1 MKTYLFK
8 RFLQSL
14 LAVLGVATIVFF
26 IIRISGDPAR
36 LMLPPEA
43 SEEQVQNL
51 RESLGFNDPLFI
63 QYFRYLGDLLTG
75 NFGNSLYFKESALKL
90 VLERM
95 PATIDLAFVAI
106 VIAVVVGL
114 LAGIISTYKRNTI
127 TDYFINGSIFLAQSL
142 PVFWVGIVLI
152 LIFAVHLQWLPT
164 SGNFGWTSIILPA
177 VALAAYPIAPI
188 ARTMRA
194 SLIDVMDQSYMIT
207 SRAQGFSLKQA
218 MIKRGLKNAF
228 LPVITVISMEFGV
241 MIAGAVVTEAVFSW
255 PGVGQ
260 LIVQAVNNRD
270 FPLVQ
275 ASVLVISVLYI
286 FINFITDMIYLW
298 LDPRIKVK

>member
-1 MKTYLFK
+1 LRQYLFK

-14 LAVLGVATIVFF
+14 LAVLGAVTIVFF

-51 RESLGFNDPLFI
+51 RESLGLNDPLYM
-63 QYFRYLGDLLTG
+63 QYLHYLADLVRGD
-75 NFGNSLYFKESALKL
+75 FGKSLYFKDSALEL

-95 PATIDLAFVAI
+95 PATLELALWAI
-106 VIAVVVGL
+106 AIAVVAGV
-114 LAGIISTYKRNTI
+114 LAGIISTYKRNSLA
-127 TDYFINGSIFLAQSL
+127 DYLINAGIFVAQSL

-152 LIFAVHLQWLPT
+152 LIFAVELKWFPT
-164 SGNFGWTSIILPA
+164 SGNVGWKSIVLPA
-177 VALAAYPIAPI
+177 VALAFYPIAPI
-188 ARTMRA
+188 ARTLRS
-194 SLIDVMDQSYMIT
+194 SLIDVMNQSYMLT
-207 SRAQGFSLKQA
+207 SRAQGFSLMKS
-218 MIKRGLKNAF
+218 IWKRGLKNAF

-275 ASVLVISVLYI
+275 ACVLVVSVLYI
-286 FINFITDMIYLW
+286 LLNFVTDMIYLW

>member
-1 MKTYLFK
+1 MRQYLFK

-14 LAVLGVATIVFF
+14 LAVLGAVTIVFF

-51 RESLGFNDPLFI
+51 RESLGLNDPLYM
-63 QYFRYLGDLLTG
+63 QYLHYLADLVRGD
-75 NFGNSLYFKESALKL
+75 FGKSLYFKDSALEL

-95 PATIDLAFVAI
+95 PATLELALWAI
-106 VIAVVVGL
+106 AIAVVAGV
-114 LAGIISTYKRNTI
+114 LAGIISTYKRNSLA
-127 TDYFINGSIFLAQSL
+127 DYLINAGIFVAQSL

-152 LIFAVHLQWLPT
+152 LIFAVELKWFPT
-164 SGNFGWTSIILPA
+164 SGNVGWKSIVLPA
-177 VALAAYPIAPI
+177 VALAFYPIAPI
-188 ARTMRA
+188 ARTLRS
-194 SLIDVMDQSYMIT
+194 SLIDVMNQSYMLT
-207 SRAQGFSLKQA
+207 SRAQGFSLMKS
-218 MIKRGLKNAF
+218 IWKRGLKNAF

-275 ASVLVISVLYI
+275 ACVLVVSVLYI
-286 FINFITDMIYLW
+286 LLNFVTDMIYLW